1 MSVIE
6 KEMRGV
12 ELNVEGLLKLLG
24 GTPEQRERFWEIF
37 KGITSLADARL
48 IEGSLTAAEHHLQGL
63 HASLASLHGAA
74 EEIRAG
80 D

>member
-1 MSVIE
+1 MH

-24 GTPEQRERFWEIF
+24 GTEEQRERFWERL
-37 KGITSLADARL
+37 KGITSIADQRL

-63 HASLASLHGAA
+63 TASLTALNTAA

-80 D
+80 G